1 MRAWLRSRDNLARAG
16 WALWMLAIVCGALVP
31 VPEFWI
37 TLANYIGLYSLV
49 ALGLVLMTGI
59 AGMTS
64 FGQAAFVGLGAY
76 ASAVLTTSYAASPW
90 IGLLAGLALVV
101 LTACALGL
109 ITMRLSGHYLPLG
122 TIAWGLSLF
131 YLFGNLEM
139 LNKFDGITGIP
150 AINVLGLNL
159 QSGRHIYVLIW
170 LTVALAVIAITHLLD
185 SRSGRAIRALKGGVV
200 MAESCGVNTART
212 KLLVFVLAAVLAGI
226 SGWLYAHLQR
236 AVNPTPFG
244 LNAGIGYL
252 FMAVIG
258 GAAHVWGALF
268 GAALM
273 TLLNDWLQELLPRLF
288 GQSGNFEMIVSGML
302 LLLLLQRAPAGLW
315 PLLLRM
321 GQWLWRGRRRADAPP
336 SHPQAVTPAGMRS
349 PQAARALAQRDK
361 PAAGTTVLEV
371 RQARK
376 TFGGLVAV
384 NDVSFSLQAGEILG
398 LIGPNGAGKS
408 TMFNL
413 LSGVLPLS
421 AGEVHFM
428 GQRVDGRPS
437 RWMARA
443 GMARTFQHVRLMPA
457 MSVIENV
464 AIGAHLRGHKGWL
477 AGVLRLNR
485 TEEASLFA
493 QAQAQL
499 DRVGLGNHALREAGS
514 LALGQQRILE
524 IARALAS
531 DPAVLLLDEP
541 AAGLRHQEKQELAQ
555 VLRQLSLQGMSV
567 LLVEHD
573 MDFVMGLVNRLVVM
587 DFGTRIA
594 EGVPEAVRADPAVI
608 EAYLGGVE

>member
-1 MRAWLRSRDNLARAG
+1 MKSPRWNRAG
-16 WALWMLAIVCGALVP
+16 LALWLAVMCAGAFLP

-49 ALGLVLMTGI
+49 ALGLVLLTGI

-76 ASAVLTTSYAASPW
+76 ASAVLTTAYGASPW
-90 IGLLAGLALVV
+90 VGLAAGIALVV
-101 LTACALGL
+101 LAASALGA

-131 YLFGNLEM
+131 YLFGNLEV
-139 LNKFDGITGIP
+139 LRKFDGITGIP
-150 AINVLGLNL
+150 PIGFFGIEL
-159 QSGRHIYVLIW
+159 QSGRHLYLLIW
-170 LTVALAVIAITHLLD
+170 VIVALAVLAILNLLD
-185 SRSGRAIRALKGGVV
+185 SRPGRAIRALRGGVV
-200 MAESCGVNTART
+200 MAESCGVDTART
-212 KLLVFVLAAVLAGI
+212 KLLAFVLAAVLAGL

-252 FMAVIG
+252 FMAVVG
-258 GAAHVWGALF
+258 GAGHVWGALA

-273 TLLNDWLQELLPRLF
+273 TLLGDWLQGLLPRLL
-288 GQSGNFEMIVSGML
+288 GQSGNFEVIVSGML
-302 LLLLLQRAPAGLW
+302 MILLLQRAPGGLW
-315 PLLLRM
+315 PMVLRLARTLRPGASGHPRLQAPM
-321 GQWLWRGRRRADAPP
+321 GLQNSRHAQPLPRRTQPDRG
-336 SHPQAVTPAGMRS
+336 S
-349 PQAARALAQRDK
+349 
-361 PAAGTTVLEV
+361 TVLEV
-371 RQARK
+371 RAVRK

-384 NDVSFSLQAGEILG
+384 NDVSFSLKAGEILG

-413 LSGVLPLS
+413 VSGVLPLS
-421 AGEVHFM
+421 AGEVHFE
-428 GQRVDGRPS
+428 GRRVDGRPA

-443 GMARTFQHVRLMPA
+443 GMARTFQHVRLLPA

-464 AIGAHLRGHKGWL
+464 AIGAHLRGRRGWI
-477 AGVLRLNR
+477 AGVLRGNR
-485 TEEASLFA
+485 AEEASLFA
-493 QAQAQL
+493 EAQRQL
-499 DRVGLGNHALREAGS
+499 ERVGLGNDALREAGS

-524 IARALAS
+524 IARALAC
-531 DPAVLLLDEP
+531 DPALLLLDEP
-541 AAGLRHQEKQELAQ
+541 AAGLRHQEKQALAAL
-555 VLRQLSLQGMSV
+555 LRQLNAEGVSI

-573 MDFVMGLVNRLVVM
+573 MEFVMGLVHRLVVM
-587 DFGTRIA
+587 DFGTQIA
-594 EGVPEAVRADPAVI
+594 EGTPEAVRNDAKVI